1 MKKIKLWYTIVHE
14 RCEKMK
20 IALINENSQVSKNSL
35 ILESLK
41 KVCDQKG
48 YQVYNLGMTC
58 ETDKNLTYV
67 QNGLLASILLNDGC
81 IDFVVTGC
89 GTGEGAMLALNSFP
103 KVTCGLIE
111 TPTDAYLFSQIN
123 AGNAVSLP
131 FAKGF
136 GWGSEITLEYI
147 FEKLFASAFGGGYP
161 KERQEPEQRNKKILD
176 EVKKVT
182 HQDIMTILKTIDKQ
196 FLKETIDRP
205 NFLDFYTSHAQNEEI
220 AQFIKEIMK

>member
-1 MKKIKLWYTIVHE
+1 
-14 RCEKMK
+14 MK
-20 IALINENSQVSKNSL
+20 IALINENSQASKNGV

-41 KVCDQKG
+41 KVCDPKG

-123 AGNAVSLP
+123 AGNAISLP

-136 GWGSEITLEYI
+136 GWGSEITLEYV
-147 FEKLFASAFGGGYP
+147 FEKLFASDFGGGYP
-161 KERQEPEQRNKKILD
+161 KERQEPEQRNKQILD
-176 EVKKVT
+176 KVKEIT
-182 HQDIMTILKTIDKQ
+182 HQDIMTILKNIDKE
-196 FLKETIDRP
+196 FHKR
-205 NFLDFYTSHAQNEEI
+205 
-220 AQFIKEIMK
+220 